1 MKLRIFPDLF
11 LPKLSVFIILG
22 ISCFSRLYSSNEG
35 IDHTNLL
42 FRYLTLEDGL
52 PNNKVNA
59 VSMDKDGFM
68 WFGTNDG
75 VCRYDGLNIKDYTLY
90 HLSRNQV
97 RTSQISVIKNDS
109 RGNLLIGAYSLFR
122 YNSITD
128 RIERCDSLENLDI
141 TGRVFAI
148 EEGKN
153 GKIWI
158 GAENGLFSYN
168 PLNDSLKSYSVQD
181 GEKFTII
188 SLLYDND
195 KLWLG
200 TRNSG
205 LVIFD
210 IRSETFSLSKIAIST
225 NLKDQINCLYKDKK
239 NIIWAGTQD
248 DGIFKFSLTDSSLI
262 HIYPDPQNTLSYRIR
277 KIISDKYGNIWVGS
291 RLGVFLQKPG
301 TDSLILIKQV
311 DPLPTRSRSNSIYD
325 IFIDRNEIMWLGTFS
340 FGVSYTDFKRKPFH
354 VYNIS
359 DEETL
364 FFARMINCFVD
375 SDDNN
380 TWIGTEESGLFLFNK
395 STSKFKQFK
404 HEPKIRNSLSGVNV
418 KALAR
423 ESNGNLWIGYYSSGL
438 DYFEVNTGQIVHY
451 NSEKDSINS
460 IAGNSIRALLLD
472 NLENLWIA
480 TNKGVDYIKKGSHE
494 IQHYNLNFEVL
505 LLYKDN
511 KNQIWAGTSGRGI
524 YRFNGETKIFE
535 KVYPQ
540 YFSTTIKAILVDSH
554 NNLWVGTNTGLSFID
569 SKTDSLIYSGINKGL
584 PTNAILDILEDNSQ
598 NLWVSTSA
606 GLIKCEGAVLSPQS
620 FVIKRFSVSDG
631 LQGELFR
638 EFAFYKN
645 KKGEFY
651 LGAAQG
657 FNIFIPDSIK
667 SNPYPPVLAFTQLK
681 IFNQTVQIGEKI
693 KGITVLKKAINKTK
707 LLTLSYKHSPVSIE
721 FAALHYSN
729 PANNKYRFRLLP
741 LEKEWNY
748 SSGIRDFAIY
758 SNLTG
763 GDYTLVV
770 EAANSDGLWN
780 SESKIMKIR
789 VLPPFWKTWWF
800 IFIVIIILTA
810 SLLLYYFSRITLLR
824 RYSAELEKKVED
836 RTHKLKESLDQ
847 VLEKQKFIEEQ
858 TKVLEQQKD
867 QLQELNSTK
876 DKFFSIIAHDLR
888 SPFQSLLGLSE
899 MLLGE
904 INQDTNTQEK
914 SYAKAIYDSSHNIF
928 ALVENLLTW
937 SRLQTNKMTLV
948 PEQIF
953 VSTIIENIISLLQ
966 PNLVQKNI
974 TVETEF
980 KTVKRGYADR
990 NMVDMVIRN
999 LVSNAI
1005 KFTPENGKI
1014 HISLSD
1020 NMNDLQIEIRDNGI
1034 GISNDDQEKL
1044 FRLDSNYSTNGT
1056 NGEKGTGLGLIIC
1069 KEFIERNNGTI
1080 WIKSHPGE
1088 GSSFFVTIPI
1098 QTKTKQ

>member
-11 LPKLSVFIILG
+11 LTKLSVFFILG
-22 ISCFSRLYSSNEG
+22 LSYFSTLYSSNQG
-35 IDHTNLL
+35 IDPTNLL

-59 VSMDKDGFM
+59 VTMDKDGFM

-75 VCRYDGLNIKDYTLY
+75 VCRYDGLSFKDYALD
-90 HLSRNQV
+90 HLSGNLA

-109 RGNLLIGAYSLFR
+109 RGNLLIGTYSLFR

-128 RIERCDSLENLDI
+128 RIERCDSSGNPEQ

-168 PLNDSLKSYSVQD
+168 PLTDSLKSYSLQD
-181 GEKFTII
+181 GKNYTVI
-188 SLLYDND
+188 SLLFDNE

-200 TRNSG
+200 TRNNG
-205 LVIFD
+205 LLIFD
-210 IRSETFSLSKIAIST
+210 IKSETYSSLSKFAIST

-248 DGIFKFSLTDSSLI
+248 DGIFKFSLNDSSLI
-262 HIYPDPQNTLSYRIR
+262 HIYPDLQNTLSYRIR
-277 KIISDKYGNIWVGS
+277 KIINDKYGNIWVGS
-291 RLGVFLQKPG
+291 RLGIFLQKAG
-301 TDSLILIKQV
+301 TDSLILLKQI
-311 DPLPTRSRSNSIYD
+311 DPLPSRSRSNSIYD

-354 VYNIS
+354 VYNLS

-375 SDDNN
+375 CDDNN
-380 TWIGTEESGLFLFNK
+380 IWIGTEESGLFLFNK
-395 STSKFKQFK
+395 NTLKFRQFK
-404 HEPKIRNSLSGVNV
+404 PEPEIRNSLSGVNV

-423 ESNGNLWIGYYSSGL
+423 ESNGNLWIGYYSSGI
-438 DYFEVNTGQIVHY
+438 DYLEVNTGQIVHY
-451 NSEKDSINS
+451 NSEINLINS
-460 IAGNSIRALLLD
+460 IASNSVRALLLD
-472 NLENLWIA
+472 NSENLWIG
-480 TNKGVDYIKKGSHE
+480 TDRGIDHIKKGSHE

-505 LLYKDN
+505 ILYKDN
-511 KNQIWAGTSGRGI
+511 KNQIWAGTSGKGI
-524 YRFNGETKIFE
+524 YRFNAETQVFE

-554 NNLWVGTNTGLSFID
+554 NNLWVGTNKGLSFID

-584 PTNAILDILEDNSQ
+584 PTNAILDILEDNSH
-598 NLWVSTSA
+598 NLWVSTGA

-620 FVIKRFSVSDG
+620 FIIKKFSASDG
-631 LQGELFR
+631 LQGEHFR
-638 EFAFYKN
+638 EFASYKN

-651 LGAAQG
+651 LGGVQG
-657 FNIFIPDSIK
+657 FNIFMPDSIK

-681 IFNQTVQIGEKI
+681 IFNQNVQIGEKI
-693 KGITVLKKAINKTK
+693 KGRTVLEKAINKTK

-721 FAALHYSN
+721 FAALHYSD

-748 SSGIRDFAIY
+748 SIGIRNFATY
-758 SNLTG
+758 SNLPG
-763 GDYTLVV
+763 GDYTLNV

-780 SESKIMKIR
+780 SEPMMMKIR

-800 IFIVIIILTA
+800 ICIVITILTA
-810 SLLLYYFSRITLLR
+810 SLLLYYFSRITLLQ

-836 RTHKLKESLDQ
+836 RTRKLKESLDQ
-847 VLEKQKFIEEQ
+847 VLEKQIFIEEQ

-904 INQDTNTQEK
+904 INQNTSAEEK
-914 SYAKAIYDSSHNIF
+914 SYVKAIYDSSHNIF

-937 SRLQTNKMTLV
+937 SRMQTNKLTLV
-948 PEQIF
+948 PGQIY
-953 VSTIIENIISLLQ
+953 VSSIIENITSLLQ
-966 PNLVQKNI
+966 PNLVQKHI
-974 TVETEF
+974 TVETEL
-980 KTVKRGYADR
+980 KTAKSGYADK
-990 NMVDMVIRN
+990 NMIEMVIRN

-1005 KFTPENGKI
+1005 KFTSENGKI
-1014 HISLSD
+1014 HISLTE
-1020 NMNDLQIEIRDNGI
+1020 NINNLQIEIHDNGI
-1034 GISNDDQEKL
+1034 GISKDDQEKL
-1044 FRLDSNYSTNGT
+1044 FRIDSNYSTKGT
-1056 NGEKGTGLGLIIC
+1056 NGESGTGLGLIIC

-1088 GSSFFVTIPI
+1088 GSSFFFTIPCAN
-1098 QTKTKQ
+1098 